1 MGSLRS
7 LLAPQPCPPSVGD
20 LSILVASWTVPHG
33 GHRCQDASQRCCAW
47 SRTQG
52 LSRRRQWGVGD
63 RHFCDLITGSKNPGR
78 MNYVPFMGCLFLLV
92 LKMDGFMK

>member
-1 MGSLRS
+1 MPGSFAQVLCLELDSR
-7 LLAPQPCPPSVGD
+7 AQQEKAVG
-20 LSILVASWTVPHG
+20 VE
-33 GHRCQDASQRCCAW
+33 
-47 SRTQG
+47 
-52 LSRRRQWGVGD
+52 D

>member
-1 MGSLRS
+1 MLCLELDSR
-7 LLAPQPCPPSVGD
+7 AQQEKAVG
-20 LSILVASWTVPHG
+20 VE
-33 GHRCQDASQRCCAW
+33 
-47 SRTQG
+47 
-52 LSRRRQWGVGD
+52 D